1 MAGDRNHSPGPEHG
15 LNLISVRE
23 LIGDKTMMYAFG
35 VELRMPFDEAL
46 EKVNA
51 AVREEGM
58 GIVSEVDVQA
68 VMRDKLQEQVAP
80 YRILGACAPRLA
92 KRVMEAD
99 PDAGALLPCS
109 IVVREIGP
117 GATGVTFMDPE
128 SIFALAEESE
138 VAAAGREAKKLVEA
152 IRDRLTGQHPV
163 DLTRP

>member
-1 MAGDRNHSPGPEHG
+1 
-15 LNLISVRE
+15 
-23 LIGDKTMMYAFG
+23 MMYAFG